1 MTSENTQRTQ
11 TLLLTTIAVLLSLH
25 LVAILFGVLW
35 ARGQLLQLTGSGG
48 GSLASLTE
56 NLEATRK
63 MAQELTERQA
73 RLAAS
78 LDEVSV
84 KTHGE
89 LKALQARR
97 DALGPVEKGPVDKL
111 GQAIQLMQLMS
122 DELFVLTRHLS
133 TTQAVLA
140 RSTRPGE
147 AQKELVGEEPPDG
160 GQR

>member
-1 MTSENTQRTQ
+1 MTSEKLQRTQ
-11 TLLLTTIAVLLSLH
+11 TVLLTTIAVLLSVH
-25 LVAILFGVLW
+25 LVALGVGVLW
-35 ARGQLLQLTGSGG
+35 VRGQLVQLTGSGE

-56 NLEATRK
+56 GLEGTRK
-63 MAQELTERQA
+63 LAQELTERQA

-84 KTHGE
+84 QTNQE

-97 DALGPVEKGPVDKL
+97 DQLGPLQKGPVDKL
-111 GQAIQLMQLMS
+111 EQAIQLMQLMS

-147 AQKELVGEEPPDG
+147 AQKELVGDEAPDG
-160 GQR
+160 GQP